1 MTPQFDTW
9 KHENLVQ
16 FAKDS
21 YEELIALR
29 QDLRTAIEAY
39 RALIRNT
46 KDVQDLQ
53 QLPTEQVQPDGGEP
67 TTGGWHQIPMDLP
80 NV

>member
-29 QDLRTAIEAY
+29 QDLKTAIGAY

-53 QLPTEQVQPDGGEP
+53 QLPTEQVQPDWAES
-67 TTGGWHQIPMDLP
+67 TAGGWYQIPMDLSD
-80 NV
+80 V